1 MKIFGTI
8 VLSLAIIFTMSSPVL
23 SAEKISSNT
32 TTKGKV
38 PVVELRLLLNA
49 FSALAEDNI
58 EGILRSLKL
67 LSNTS
72 EVMSGEW
79 DAMKGLLGEFSKSD
93 IHAAAVWFVRPDGS
107 YYTVEQGLTNKN
119 LRDRSYFPGLMSGN
133 DVKGDLVI
141 SKSTGKRAAIIA
153 VPVKK
158 EGKMIGALGVSLSV
172 EGMSGMLEKKMD
184 LPEQIFFYAL
194 DAEGQTSL
202 HKISSLLFAFPSDMG
217 SKSLKNAVKEMLSKN
232 EGTVHYEFFGEKTVV
247 FKRSPLTGW
256 VFAMGYVQG
265 APSKSQLPPIISDLK
280 KEITTQLNRMDSALS
295 VAAKELSHTGLK
307 GAEARKILDKLCQKV
322 PSAAD
327 CSAVDHNGRM
337 VTVEPEAYR
346 QVEGFDISKQEQV
359 VRLKKS
365 KKPVM
370 SKVFRAVEGFDAI
383 DIEYPV
389 FSPQGE
395 LIGAVSLLLRPES
408 LFASAVVPLIQGLP
422 VDVWAMQ
429 KDGRILYDPDTEEI
443 GLMLF
448 SAPVYKPFP
457 QLLSLG
463 KRIAK
468 EKSGS
473 GTYEFLGK
481 GLTKPVRKEAYWTT
495 VSILGTDWRLVVTH
509 LVNKENVAGRKDLAS
524 LGVKSSEEALRDLAD
539 NAELADAL
547 SKRQGEVVQ
556 GIFKR
561 YYESHYGLYSVQ
573 WVDSGGIN
581 LYAYPEENSVLNF
594 DFHSGQVPSS
604 KDILEALSLKKE
616 ISFDAPLA
624 EGKEGSFFMA
634 PVHKDKVFLGMV
646 YIIRIKP

>member
-1 MKIFGTI
+1 MKTFSTI
-8 VLSLAIIFTMSSPVL
+8 IVSLALIFTMSLPAS
-23 SAEKISSNT
+23 SAEKMSSNT
-32 TTKGKV
+32 TAGGKV
-38 PVVELRLLLNA
+38 PVVELRLLLNT
-49 FSALAEDNI
+49 FSALADDNI

-79 DAMKGLLGEFSKSD
+79 DAMKGLLGEFGKSD

-107 YYTVEQGLTNKN
+107 YYTVERGLTNKN

-217 SKSLKNAVKEMLSKN
+217 SKSLKDAVKEMLSKN

-307 GAEARKILDKLCQKV
+307 GAEARKILDKLCQTV

-327 CSAVDHNGRM
+327 CAAVDHNGRM
-337 VTVEPEAYR
+337 VTVEPEAYH

-370 SKVFRAVEGFDAI
+370 SKVFRAVEGFDAV

-389 FSPQGE
+389 FSLQGE
-395 LIGAVSLLLRPES
+395 LIGAVSVLIRPES
-408 LFASAVVPLIQGLP
+408 LFASAVIPLIQGLP

-448 SAPVYKPFP
+448 SAPVYKSFP

-481 GLTKPVRKEAYWTT
+481 GLTKQVRKEAYWTT

-509 LVNKENVAGRKDLAS
+509 LVNKENVAGRDLAS
-524 LGVKSSEEALRDLAD
+524 LGLKSSEEDLRDLAG

-573 WVDSGGIN
+573 WVDSAGIN

-604 KDILEALSLKKE
+604 KDILEALSLRKE

-634 PVHKDKVFLGMV
+634 PVHKDNRFLGMV
-646 YIIRIKP
+646 YIIRIKL